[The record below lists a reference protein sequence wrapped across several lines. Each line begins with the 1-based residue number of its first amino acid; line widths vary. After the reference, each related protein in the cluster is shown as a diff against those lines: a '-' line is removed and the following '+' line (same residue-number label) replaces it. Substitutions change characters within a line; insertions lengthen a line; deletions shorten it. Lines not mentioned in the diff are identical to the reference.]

1 MVYNYIAILTCD
13 SLLAIFWLSAMA
25 DSAALRAAFDA
36 ALLAYSYYNSNY
48 NNYYQPDVTDIF
60 NALHTYLDVL
70 TADACL
76 GALELYVYRIC
87 SECETTLH

>member
-1 MVYNYIAILTCD
+1 MYNYIAILTFD

-25 DSAALRAAFDA
+25 DSAALRAAFDIEID
-36 ALLAYSYYNSNY
+36 AY
-48 NNYYQPDVTDIF
+48 NYYDYKYGDIVAEIL

-76 GALELYVYRIC
+76 GALELYVDRIC
-87 SECETTLH
+87 FECETTLH

>member
-1 MVYNYIAILTCD
+1 VYNYIAILTCD

-25 DSAALRAAFDA
+25 DSASFRASLNLPVITYFKYKKRDVFTDAL
-36 ALLAYSYYNSNY
+36 NTVN
-48 NNYYQPDVTDIF
+48 
-60 NALHTYLDVL
+60 TYLDVL
-70 TADACL
+70 TADACM